1 MIDDLRFARLALERI
16 STVLSRDAEA
26 LAALRVVSACV
37 ERMERV
43 QPLGKP
49 VEATQCCPP
58 ALPGPAAETD
68 MHPDR
73 DAQRGP
79 PIPPRHVIANVPHTD
94 ARLSSVVQAIQTEG
108 RFPFDLD
115 IKSRPLPPDL
125 SSALTG
131 PSIYLLVF
139 GSRVV
144 YAGKY
149 RPIAGSVVEDRWF
162 RHLQTVTLRGSAV
175 GLGGLSNPE
184 RRLARL
190 LEGVQEPSLRTLLT
204 ERLEVDRGRFRDTG
218 VNTTVNRVAFAAKHW
233 AVFGSAQSA
242 SIFDGFSFH
251 LFRLAGF
258 NEQARADEAVSAVEK
273 ALLDRVFPRCNR
285 QFVPSQHE
293 HLQDEYTPAYVM
305 AELIRVADK
314 LGLGFSQT
322 VRLA

>member
-16 STVLSRDAEA
+16 QTALSRDAEA

-49 VEATQCCPP
+49 VEVTQCCSP
-58 ALPGPAAETD
+58 ALPGPAAEID
-68 MHPDR
+68 QHPAR
-73 DAQRGP
+73 TAQREP
-79 PIPPRHVIANVPHTD
+79 PTPPRHVIANVPHID
-94 ARLSSVVQAIQTEG
+94 GRLSNVMQAIPTGG

-115 IKSRPLPPDL
+115 IKSRSLPPDL
-125 SSALTG
+125 SPALTG

-149 RPIAGSVVEDRWF
+149 RPIAGPVVRDRWF

-190 LEGVQEPSLRTLLT
+190 LEGVQEPSLRALLT
-204 ERLEVDRGRFRDTG
+204 ETLEVDRGRFRDTG
-218 VNTTVNRVAFAAKHW
+218 VNTSVNRVAFAAKHW
-233 AVFGSAQSA
+233 AVFGAAHNA
-242 SIFDGFSFH
+242 SIFEGFSLH

-273 ALLDRVFPRCNR
+273 DLLSRVFPRCNDE
-285 QFVPSQHE
+285 FVSSKHE
-293 HLQDEYTPAYVM
+293 HLQDGYTLANVM
-305 AELIRVADK
+305 AELISVADK
-314 LGLGFSQT
+314 LGKVAHEAS
-322 VRLA
+322 